1 MSENKN
7 IISVFK
13 SRNNILDILEK
24 RGFNIDNYS
33 GFSVNEI
40 HSLVTNDLLD
50 MLVTNETT
58 GRKIYIKYFNLE
70 KSVRPNNVHEII
82 DSLFNIEQIL
92 DKNDEL
98 IIISKDEPNETLE
111 KLQRSI
117 YEHDNIYFNII
128 NIERLQFNILN
139 HSLVPK
145 HTVINNAEDIETIKK
160 TFNIISNS
168 EFPTISRFD
177 PVSQVLGIRPG
188 ELFEI
193 ERSSKT
199 AINTKFYRI
208 CST

>member
-13 SRNNILDILEK
+13 SRNNILDILER

-98 IIISKDEPNETLE
+98 IIISKDEPNETLQ

-117 YEHDNIYFNII
+117 YEHDKIYFNII

-145 HTVINNAEDIETIKK
+145 HTVINDAEDIETIKK

>member
-1 MSENKN
+1 MSENRN
-7 IISVFK
+7 IVSVFK
-13 SRNNILDILEK
+13 SRNNILNIRK
-24 RGFNIDNYS
+24 SRGININNYN
-33 GFSVNEI
+33 GFSMNEI

-58 GRKIYIKYFNLE
+58 NKKVYIKYFNLE
-70 KSVRPNNVHEII
+70 KSIRPNNVHEIVE
-82 DSLFNIEQIL
+82 SLFNIEQIL
-92 DKNDEL
+92 NNTDEL
-98 IIISKDEPNETLE
+98 IIITKDEPNETLQ

-117 YEHDNIYFNII
+117 YVHDNLYINII
-128 NIERLQFNILN
+128 NIERLQFNILE

-145 HTVINNAEDIETIKK
+145 HTVIYDKDIIENIKQQY
-160 TFNIISNS
+160 NIVNDS

-188 ELFEI
+188 EIFEI

-199 AINTKFYRI
+199 AIKNKFYRI

>member
-1 MSENKN
+1 MSENRN
-7 IISVFK
+7 IVSVFK
-13 SRNNILDILEK
+13 SRNNILNILK
-24 RGFNIDNYS
+24 SRGFNINNYN

-58 GRKIYIKYFNLE
+58 NKKVYIKYFNLE
-70 KSVRPNNVHEII
+70 KSIRPNNVHEIVE
-82 DSLFNIEQIL
+82 SLFNIEQIL
-92 DKNDEL
+92 NNTDEL
-98 IIISKDEPNETLE
+98 IIITKDEPNETLQ

-117 YEHDNIYFNII
+117 YVHDNLYINII
-128 NIERLQFNILN
+128 NIERLQFNILE

-145 HTVINNAEDIETIKK
+145 HTVIYDKDIIENIKQQY
-160 TFNIISNS
+160 NIVNDS

-188 ELFEI
+188 EIFEI

-199 AINTKFYRI
+199 AIKNKFYRI